1 MEFCFSGTF
10 TAVPLL
16 LWELSSLKGPLETV
30 KKQEA
35 AATNST
41 HCHHNYFSSTEVGE
55 KVAKAVVCGFTH
67 LMEHPTASAY
77 TQGMQEG
84 QYQTSSHFQKNW
96 VERELGRGIGMG
108 NTCKSM
114 ADSCL
119 SMTKTTTIL

>member
-16 LWELSSLKGPLETV
+16 LWELSSLKGPLRTV

-41 HCHHNYFSSTEVGE
+41 HCHHNKFSITEVGE
-55 KVAKAVVCGFTH
+55 KVAKAAVCRFTH
-67 LMEHPTASAY
+67 LMEHPTASAC

-84 QYQTSSHFQKNW
+84 QCQTSEHFQNLFLTAKYL
-96 VERELGRGIGMG
+96 R
-108 NTCKSM
+108 KK
-114 ADSCL
+114 DSAL
-119 SMTKTTTIL
+119 PDLTQVYIISQM